1 MRFKTEYI
9 IYHIIS
15 YNIIWYHIISYN
27 YIIYIYIYMHTY
39 IYIYKYYMCIHILTH
54 WYIHLYYII
63 YIYWYIPDV
72 FWILPFLGKV
82 VTYVGTVTG
91 GRLDRMGRYEILVG
105 ARTPGWSYRGKRPQT
120 VWGQWGVGN
129 QCFSF
134 KYKQFV
140 AILCVGPHTRT
151 STLI

>member
-1 MRFKTEYI
+1 M
-9 IYHIIS
+9 IS

-27 YIIYIYIYMHTY
+27 YIIYIYTCIY
-39 IYIYKYYMCIHILTH
+39 IYILYVYTHIDILIYSII
-54 WYIHLYYII
+54 YIIYIIYYIYI
-63 YIYWYIPDV
+63 IYIIYYILYIYWYIPDV